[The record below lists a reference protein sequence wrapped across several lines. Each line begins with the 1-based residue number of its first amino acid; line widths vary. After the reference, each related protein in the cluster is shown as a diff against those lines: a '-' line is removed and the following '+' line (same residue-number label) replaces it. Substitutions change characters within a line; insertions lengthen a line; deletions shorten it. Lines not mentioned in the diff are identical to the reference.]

1 MLALYGCRCRLARH
15 SSAERGAI
23 ALPFAPAVYR
33 SRGCPSLP
41 LFFPASYSASG
52 GLPPLPRAAWRILGA
67 RNRGG
72 PDPTRGPAPGGTQ
85 GPTARIKRTP
95 QHYAPATSLTP
106 KTKQK
111 VNRPNYTKCLF
122 CTHGRKYL
130 RPSATRRL
138 GGGAPRSAGPCSWG
152 APDLPRGRAPTI
164 QNPTFCTN
172 SEKRFSLAL
181 CHKQLF

>member
-1 MLALYGCRCRLARH
+1 MTLRAVPGAYKKILQQFLDCCKPFVIHAVQFLYGCRCRLARH

-41 LFFPASYSASG
+41 LFFPASYSAAG

-72 PDPTRGPAPGGTQ
+72 PDPTRGPATGGTQ

-122 CTHGRKYL
+122 CTHGRKNL
-130 RPSATRRL
+130 RPSVARRL
-138 GGGAPRSAGPCSWG
+138 SAGHSPGAP
-152 APDLPRGRAPTI
+152 
-164 QNPTFCTN
+164 
-172 SEKRFSLAL
+172 
-181 CHKQLF
+181 